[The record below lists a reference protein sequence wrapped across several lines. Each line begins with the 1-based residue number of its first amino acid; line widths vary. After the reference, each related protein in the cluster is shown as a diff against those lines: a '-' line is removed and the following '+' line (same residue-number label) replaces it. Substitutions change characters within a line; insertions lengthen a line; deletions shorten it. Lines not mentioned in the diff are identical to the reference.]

1 MKLKIE
7 SLHVSPRSARPN
19 LKMEQIARD
28 DDEIIRGNLMA
39 AGNELK
45 QGVFTIRMNE
55 SYRSKVYIT
64 YSVDYF

>member
-45 QGVFTIRMNE
+45 
-55 SYRSKVYIT
+55 
-64 YSVDYF
+64 

>member
-28 DDEIIRGNLMA
+28 DVEIIRRNLMA
-39 AGNELK
+39 ASG
-45 QGVFTIRMNE
+45 
-55 SYRSKVYIT
+55 
-64 YSVDYF
+64 

>member
-28 DDEIIRGNLMA
+28 DVEIIRRNLMA
-39 AGNELK
+39 ASGRIK
-45 QGVFTIRMNE
+45 IRRVYNSNE
-55 SYRSKVYIT
+55 SNRSKLY
-64 YSVDYF
+64 